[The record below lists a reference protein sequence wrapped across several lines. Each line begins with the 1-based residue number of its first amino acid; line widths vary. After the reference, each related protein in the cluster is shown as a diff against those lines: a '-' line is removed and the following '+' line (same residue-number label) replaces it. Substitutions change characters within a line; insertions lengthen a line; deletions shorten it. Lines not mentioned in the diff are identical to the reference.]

1 MYAYNPNRKS
11 IAEVQI
17 LSENASLVSPASRLN
32 DEFLQRPKPNGLR
45 IDRTTPIASME
56 AVLQEIKFWLR
67 EQNYNYLQFA
77 TGPYRSRFRR
87 YDRVYNT
94 FSIGRGTGVVSL
106 RQLVTYGVL
115 KDGWEQLLTL
125 IVTVLPGK

>member
-17 LSENASLVSPASRLN
+17 LKLETHRLYPPQTDLN
-32 DEFLQRPKPNGLR
+32 DEFLRRPKPDGLR
-45 IDRTTPIASME
+45 IDRNTPIASIGSCF
-56 AVLQEIKFWLR
+56 AREIKFWLR

-77 TGPYRSRFRR
+77 TGPCTEAGSAR

-94 FSIGRGTGVVSL
+94 FSI
-106 RQLVTYGVL
+106 RQEV
-115 KDGWEQLLTL
+115 E
-125 IVTVLPGK
+125 